1 MGYIIHCKSCLN
13 RKIVREQE
21 NTCDVCN
28 AKVDV
33 AGPLWIGLMFEK
45 KFVELMLEDIENQT
59 VDKNCEKIVSKCILE
74 SEKPG
79 TYFTLDE
86 IASKMKVSPLRLD
99 KAISKLQS
107 NGFIASPTSLNPTGF
122 RTDARID
129 EILKVFSD

>member
-1 MGYIIHCKSCLN
+1 
-13 RKIVREQE
+13 
-21 NTCDVCN
+21 
-28 AKVDV
+28 
-33 AGPLWIGLMFEK
+33 MF
-45 KFVELMLEDIENQT
+45 EDIENQT

-74 SEKPG
+74 SVKPG

-86 IASKMKVSPLRLD
+86 IASKMKVSPLKLD

-107 NGFIASPTSLNPTGF
+107 NGYVASPTSLNPTGF